1 MHHVPITE
9 VSKRLTELASA
20 VEAGETIVV
29 TRDGRPILDL
39 VPHKARAGLNLEA
52 IDSFKKELGIERFV
66 ASIPENFDEP
76 LPEEI
81 LLGDHPAWR

>member
-39 VPHKARAGLNLEA
+39 VPHRARAGLDLQA
-52 IDSFKKELGIERFV
+52 IDAFKMEHGIARFV
-66 ASIPENFDEP
+66 AAIPEGFDEP
-76 LPEEI
+76 LPEAI
-81 LLGDHPAWR
+81 LLGEHPAWR